1 MEINI
6 TDQNFDQ
13 EVLKSDIPV
22 VVDFWAPWCGP
33 CKMMGP
39 VVESMATEFE
49 GKVKILK
56 LNVDENPSSASTYEI
71 LSIPALKFFKNGEV
85 VDEMIGLQPQE
96 VLREKIK
103 NLIS

>member
-22 VVDFWAPWCGP
+22 IVDFWAPWCGP

-71 LSIPALKFFKNGEV
+71 LSIPALKFFKKGEV

-96 VLREKIK
+96 VLRGKIK
-103 NLIS
+103 NLTS